1 MPTTTEVEIPSFKE
15 AFEQTNIVDARIW
28 EKHLVF
34 GQYPIQVVL
43 KEVRNGRWQRERV
56 RMLRTTLEFKW
67 NVLSSYLRT
76 NNFSEHSKIVVTNY
90 VYAIKRGGII
100 K

>member
-1 MPTTTEVEIPSFKE
+1 MPTMTKLPSFKD
-15 AFEQTNIVDARIW
+15 AFEETNIVDARVW

-34 GQYPIQVVL
+34 GSYPTSQVL
-43 KEVRNGRWQRERV
+43 KEVRNGRWQRERI

-67 NVLSSYLRT
+67 NVLSQYLRT
-76 NNFSEHSKIVVTNY
+76 NNFNEHSRVVVTNY